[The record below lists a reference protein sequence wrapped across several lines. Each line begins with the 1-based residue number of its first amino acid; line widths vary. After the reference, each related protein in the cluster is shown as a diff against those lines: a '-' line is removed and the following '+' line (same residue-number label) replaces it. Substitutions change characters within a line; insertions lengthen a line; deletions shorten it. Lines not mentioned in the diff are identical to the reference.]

1 MKKSTKLILFFAAA
15 AVNIIFFLLCGYGQ
29 VMNPNEASYLDPFLG
44 IVAVAVLAIG
54 EMSVAVQLYFI
65 GKYSSKKRRM
75 FDKKLWLQC
84 AALVAYYVACAA
96 YLSAMIYRSGVGYI
110 SVFAIALCPL
120 WLAGGSRILW
130 TGHTGE
136 EAYYLND
143 MGKWHEVRN
152 VMENDDVVEITC
164 QALGDRE
171 RTISIAK
178 KKQELDQ

>member
-1 MKKSTKLILFFAAA
+1 MRVDYKLTVLW
-15 AVNIIFFLLCGYGQ
+15 NIIKRLKQHRRIVTDNKSGNSRKKTQ
-29 VMNPNEASYLDPFLG
+29 VIETG
-44 IVAVAVLAIG
+44 I
-54 EMSVAVQLYFI
+54 QLYFI

-75 FDKKLWLQC
+75 FDKKLWVQC
-84 AALVAYYVACAA
+84 VALVAYYVACGA

-136 EAYYLND
+136 EDFYLND
-143 MGKWHEVRN
+143 MGKWHAVSN
-152 VMENDDVVEITC
+152 IMENDDVVEITC
-164 QALGDRE
+164 RAPGDRE

-178 KKQELDQ
+178 KKQQLDQ